1 MPIDLGR
8 IAEEFPGAKDQI
20 YLNCAARGLTPKCAR
35 SAVDALLDAGTFG
48 SGDKDEMFETVERV
62 RDGFAQMINAQT
74 DEIAITKNVSEG
86 LNAIIAALDLK
97 AGDNVVL

>member
-1 MPIDLGR
+1 MRRARLDTEMRTLRGGR
-8 IAEEFPGAKDQI
+8 A
-20 YLNCAARGLTPKCAR
+20 
-35 SAVDALLDAGTFG
+35 LDAGTFG

-86 LNAIIAALDLK
+86 LNAIIAALI
-97 AGDNVVL
+97 